1 MLSTHG
7 SRYEVY
13 INSLQEPAVQ
23 QEPGTTPGTRPT
35 SSAKQDAYTEA
46 LKRSLMESQ
55 VREILGNFF
64 CKFALFQVCKNFKTQ
79 LGCNPYVVF
88 VNGEVW

>member
-1 MLSTHG
+1 MVVTQY

-13 INSLQEPAVQ
+13 TNSLQAPQQQQ
-23 QEPGTTPGTRPT
+23 QEPGTRPT

-55 VREILGNFF
+55 VHPPSSIGTLDVLDRISR
-64 CKFALFQVCKNFKTQ
+64 V
-79 LGCNPYVVF
+79 
-88 VNGEVW
+88 

>member
-1 MLSTHG
+1 MLGTQG

-13 INSLQEPAVQ
+13 INSLQEPGTT
-23 QEPGTTPGTRPT
+23 PGTTPGTRPT

-55 VREILGNFF
+55 VREISGHFF
-64 CKFALFQVCKNFKTQ
+64 CKFDLFHF
-79 LGCNPYVVF
+79 CNKLLT
-88 VNGEVW
+88 